1 MDQNFN
7 KEGTKTQLTDSFG
20 KLVCSYTTHIKMC
33 NILIKRNNL
42 FKIVSIVLSSLSTGG
57 LLAVLSDWN
66 AKLFGIISAILTTLM
81 VILTTYL
88 KSSCLDEKIYSHRH
102 TANQLWILREKYNS
116 LLTDFDYLSGEVILE
131 RRDKYT
137 EELSEIYK
145 TELPTN
151 AKAYKLAQKALK
163 QEEEQY
169 FSDSELNLLLPKH
182 LRTNNEEKE

>member
-7 KEGTKTQLTDSFG
+7 KEGTKTQLKDSFG
-20 KLVCSYTTHIKMC
+20 KLVYSYTTHIKMC
-33 NILIKRNNL
+33 NILIKRNNF
-42 FKIVSIVLSSLSTGG
+42 FKITSIVLSSLSTGG

-102 TANQLWILREKYNS
+102 TANQLWILREKYIS
-116 LLTDFDYLSGEVILE
+116 LLTDFDDLANDIILE

-137 EELSEIYK
+137 AELSEIYK
-145 TELPTN
+145 SELPTN
-151 AKAYKLAQKALK
+151 EKAYKLAQEALK
-163 QEEEQY
+163 NNEEQY

-182 LRTNNEEKE
+182 LRAYYKEKE

>member
-7 KEGTKTQLTDSFG
+7 KEGTKTQLKDSFG
-20 KLVCSYTTHIKMC
+20 KLIYSYTTHIKMC
-33 NILIKRNNL
+33 NLLIRKNN
-42 FKIVSIVLSSLSTGG
+42 FCKIISIVLSSLSTGG

-88 KSSCLDEKIYSHRH
+88 KSSCIDEKIYSHRH

-116 LLTDFDYLSGEVILE
+116 LLTDFDYLSADVILE
-131 RRDKYT
+131 RRDKFT

-145 TELPTN
+145 SELPTN
-151 AKAYKLAQKALK
+151 AKAYKLAQKTLK
-163 QEEEQY
+163 NEEEQY

-182 LRTNNEEKE
+182 LRSK